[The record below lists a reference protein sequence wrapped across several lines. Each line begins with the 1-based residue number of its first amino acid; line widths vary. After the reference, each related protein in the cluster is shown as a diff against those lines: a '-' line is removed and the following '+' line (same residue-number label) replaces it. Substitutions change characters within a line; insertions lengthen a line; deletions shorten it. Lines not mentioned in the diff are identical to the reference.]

1 MSFLA
6 RREVVELDNSSDEE
20 DAPVR
25 LRRARRNK
33 GKGKKASTSREDV
46 DQKLRAFEARLKEAA
61 RTFYE
66 VGEELR
72 ELRESL

>member
-20 DAPVR
+20 EAPVR
-25 LRRARRNK
+25 LRHARRNK

-46 DQKLRAFEARLKEAA
+46 NQKLRTFETRLKEAA
-61 RTFYE
+61 WMFYE

-72 ELRESL
+72 ELHESL